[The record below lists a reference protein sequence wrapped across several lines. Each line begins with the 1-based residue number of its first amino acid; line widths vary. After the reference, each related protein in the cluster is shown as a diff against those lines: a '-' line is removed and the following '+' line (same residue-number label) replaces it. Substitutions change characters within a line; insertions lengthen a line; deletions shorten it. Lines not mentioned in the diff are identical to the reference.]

1 MHFRSIKTVNCQ
13 GSLMEKTWMPQAGCG
28 SFAVPA
34 TKPNKTCLLSNISE
48 KCFIVLSKKFFLGKK
63 CWYGMTK
70 NTHSTLESLHSYLI
84 WETLCLKVRNKN
96 FFFACLPWTPHSPY
110 AIKHVQVSSHQS
122 GHSRILNKIW
132 KLLREGQV
140 MPLFPTIFNSNEQ
153 PLRYMRPF
161 DWNLVM
167 IVLLNSQPQPWMSNA
182 GVFVVLLGYFKVCSA
197 DNHIPVLIEGSPLL
211 WMLHIQRNSN
221 QQYFVGAD
229 NLVMRKILEQE
240 LLETLA

>member
-1 MHFRSIKTVNCQ
+1 MTCKYFCMVESARAKCGIHACAKRFAQAKHAIVYFITFFFNEIYLWIKKSTKLLHFRSIKTVNCQ

-84 WETLCLKVRNKN
+84 WETLCLKVRNKS

-132 KLLREGQV
+132 KLLREGQI
-140 MPLFPTIFNSNEQ
+140 MPLFPTIF
-153 PLRYMRPF
+153 
-161 DWNLVM
+161 
-167 IVLLNSQPQPWMSNA
+167 
-182 GVFVVLLGYFKVCSA
+182 
-197 DNHIPVLIEGSPLL
+197 
-211 WMLHIQRNSN
+211 
-221 QQYFVGAD
+221 
-229 NLVMRKILEQE
+229 
-240 LLETLA
+240 